1 MMFLGHFAVAFGA
14 KKFYPRLSLGTLF
27 IASQFLDLLWP
38 VLLILGVERVRVD
51 PGNTVVTP
59 LAFEYYPIS
68 HSLLMVLGWA
78 VLFAVGYRLIRQRK
92 QGTVL
97 IGIVVVSHWILDLI
111 THRPDLPLVPGGT
124 MMAGLGLWNS
134 QVGTLLF
141 EGALFIL
148 GVRLYLFTTYT
159 KDRIGRYGFWALVI
173 FLVLVYLANIFGP
186 PPPDDT
192 LAIASMGL
200 AMWIL
205 VLWAYWVD
213 RHRR

>member
-1 MMFLGHFAVAFGA
+1 MFLGHFAVAFGA

-27 IASQFLDLLWP
+27 IAAQFLDLLWP

-59 LAFEYYPIS
+59 LAFEHYPIS

-97 IGIVVVSHWILDLI
+97 IGLVVASHWFLDLI

-124 MMAGLGLWNS
+124 TMMGLGLWNS

-141 EGALFIL
+141 EGVLFIL

-159 KDRIGRYGFWALVI
+159 RDRIGRYGFWALI
-173 FLVLVYLANIFGP
+173 TFLVLVYLVNIFGP
-186 PPPDDT
+186 PPPDNT
-192 LAIASMGL
+192 LTIASAGL

-213 RHRR
+213 KHRR

>member
-1 MMFLGHFAVAFGA
+1 MFLGHFAVAFGA